1 MQPELRAHQQMSIRK
16 PSLNNLSSP
25 DPDAVEVSGELGE
38 RQPAVTPLPRDSIVA
53 LVAGWREFD
62 PLYPHPTATT

>member
-1 MQPELRAHQQMSIRK
+1 
-16 PSLNNLSSP
+16 
-25 DPDAVEVSGELGE
+25 
-38 RQPAVTPLPRDSIVA
+38 VTPLPRDSIVA